1 MSKPIPAFYC
11 CYLLRSTVRHQA
23 TYVGSTPN
31 PVRRLK
37 QHNGEATGGA
47 VRTSRLSLRPW
58 EMTCIVSGFPS
69 KVAALQFE
77 WAWQNTHLTRHIPTT
92 DRITA
97 ARTTVRVSP
106 RTGRIRKRP
115 TRPRM
120 SLTDRLSNLHLLLR
134 VKSFDRWPLRL
145 TFFNEDVHRTWEKW
159 LTQTPFRL
167 RDSIIVQFEKSD
179 VPKAFQRPGAEEH
192 VDKSDWIGKGQGIQ
206 GIDVGYGP
214 MKAYLDNSVKAL
226 KGPQPTDCA
235 ICDTR
240 LSSVN
245 SLALVCPSEGCKMV
259 SHVTCLSKKF
269 LEDEG
274 KTGAIMPLH
283 GKCPNCKKTLQ
294 WAHLMMDLS
303 LRTRGEKEVAKLFRK
318 GRSKEV
324 EEEEE
329 DEEAEEPLSD
339 GFADIDDWCD
349 PQESDNSAG
358 KQRKAKGTAKT
369 GTAKP
374 RGRPKTKK
382 AAKPAIQDVP
392 SEDSWADA
400 EVLD

>member
-1 MSKPIPAFYC
+1 MMKPIPAFYC

-37 QHNGEATGGA
+37 QHNGEAPGGA

-77 WAWQNTHLTRHIPTT
+77 WAWQNTHLTRHIPTG

-106 RTGRIRKRP
+106 RTGRVRKRP

-145 TFFNEDVHRTWEKW
+145 TFFNEEVHRTWEKW

-167 RDSIIVQFEKSD
+167 RDGIIVQLEKHD
-179 VPKAFQRPGAEEH
+179 TPKAFQRPETESTL
-192 VDKSDWIGKGQGIQ
+192 VDKSDWIGKGQGIH
-206 GIDVGYGP
+206 GIDIGYAP
-214 MKAYLDNSVKAL
+214 IKAYLDKSIKAL
-226 KGPQPTDCA
+226 KRPEPMDCTV
-235 ICDTR
+235 CKTR
-240 LSSVN
+240 VSSAK
-245 SLALVCPSEGCKMV
+245 SLLLVCPTQGCKMV
-259 SHVTCLSKKF
+259 SHITCLSRKF
-269 LEDEG
+269 LEEEC
-274 KTGAIMPLH
+274 KAAAMVPLQ
-283 GKCPNCKKTLQ
+283 GKCPSCQETLQ
-294 WAHLMMDLS
+294 WSTLMLDLS
-303 LRTRGEKEVAKLFRK
+303 LRSRGEKEVAKLFRK
-318 GRSKEV
+318 GKSKEV
-324 EEEEE
+324 EVADEDTEE
-329 DEEAEEPLSD
+329 DLSD
-339 GFADIDDWCD
+339 GFADVDDWCD
-349 PQESDNSAG
+349 PEESDQSAS
-358 KQRKAKGTAKT
+358 KQRKSKSPIKARVEKSK
-369 GTAKP
+369 
-374 RGRPKTKK
+374 GRPKTKK
-382 AAKPAIQDVP
+382 AAKSTSQKYGTSD
-392 SEDSWADA
+392 DSWADA